1 MATGKEIL
9 NDAKQKMAKSGD
21 ALQRTLADIRAGQAN
36 ASLLNSVKVEYYGA
50 PTPLNQ
56 VASITIPEA
65 RQLLIT
71 PYDESVLEEI
81 EKAKKII
88 ESIGFKVKYS
98 TNLFANTN
106 KYSATAEE
114 KANDI
119 NEMFAD
125 KEVKMIWC
133 AKGGENSNSVFDY
146 INYDIIRQNP
156 KIICGYSDIT
166 SLTNIITEKTGLITF
181 SGTNFKTIATDE
193 TDYSLKEAL
202 KRFISRKFRIRYTRR

>member
-71 PYDESVLEEI
+71 PYDESVLKKKKKAIYASNLGLTPQNHGSSIRLIIPQLTEDRRKELVKDVKAEL
-81 EKAKKII
+81 EKAKVAVRNVRREAMDDLKKGNKNGDFNDD
-88 ESIGFKVKYS
+88 EFHDLEKKV
-98 TNLFANTN
+98 
-106 KYSATAEE
+106 
-114 KANDI
+114 
-119 NEMFAD
+119 
-125 KEVKMIWC
+125 
-133 AKGGENSNSVFDY
+133 
-146 INYDIIRQNP
+146 QN
-156 KIICGYSDIT
+156 
-166 SLTNIITEKTGLITF
+166 
-181 SGTNFKTIATDE
+181 E
-193 TDYSLKEAL
+193 TDAGIKNLEDIANAKEKEL
-202 KRFISRKFRIRYTRR
+202 MEGQFSEIKRL

>member
-9 NDAKQKMAKSGD
+9 NDAKQKMAKSGY

-81 EKAKKII
+81 EKAIYASNLGLTPQNDGSSIRLII
-88 ESIGFKVKYS
+88 PQLTEDRRKELVKDV
-98 TNLFANTN
+98 
-106 KYSATAEE
+106 KAE
-114 KANDI
+114 
-119 NEMFAD
+119 
-125 KEVKMIWC
+125 
-133 AKGGENSNSVFDY
+133 
-146 INYDIIRQNP
+146 
-156 KIICGYSDIT
+156 
-166 SLTNIITEKTGLITF
+166 LEKTNDVAAAAYLGTVIAKKALEAGITTVVYDRGGFIYQGKIQALADAAREAGL
-181 SGTNFKTIATDE
+181 
-193 TDYSLKEAL
+193 
-202 KRFISRKFRIRYTRR
+202 KF

>member
-81 EKAKKII
+81 EKAIYASNLGLTQNDGSSIRLIIPQLTEDRRKELVKDVKAELEKAKVAVRNVRREAMDDLKKGNKNGDFNDD
-88 ESIGFKVKYS
+88 EFHDLEKKVQNETDAGIK
-98 TNLFANTN
+98 NLEDIANT
-106 KYSATAEE
+106 KE
-114 KANDI
+114 K
-119 NEMFAD
+119 ELM
-125 KEVKMIWC
+125 E
-133 AKGGENSNSVFDY
+133 G
-146 INYDIIRQNP
+146 
-156 KIICGYSDIT
+156 
-166 SLTNIITEKTGLITF
+166 
-181 SGTNFKTIATDE
+181 
-193 TDYSLKEAL
+193 
-202 KRFISRKFRIRYTRR
+202 

>member
-81 EKAKKII
+81 EKAIYASNLGLTPQNDGSSIRLII
-88 ESIGFKVKYS
+88 PQLTEDRRKEFLLGKHSNWGFRPG
-98 TNLFANTN
+98 
-106 KYSATAEE
+106 
-114 KANDI
+114 
-119 NEMFAD
+119 
-125 KEVKMIWC
+125 KEPLE
-133 AKGGENSNSVFDY
+133 AA
-146 INYDIIRQNP
+146 
-156 KIICGYSDIT
+156 
-166 SLTNIITEKTGLITF
+166 L
-181 SGTNFKTIATDE
+181 SGTTATH
-193 TDYSLKEAL
+193 SMHGVVSSAV
-202 KRFISRKFRIRYTRR
+202 RVS